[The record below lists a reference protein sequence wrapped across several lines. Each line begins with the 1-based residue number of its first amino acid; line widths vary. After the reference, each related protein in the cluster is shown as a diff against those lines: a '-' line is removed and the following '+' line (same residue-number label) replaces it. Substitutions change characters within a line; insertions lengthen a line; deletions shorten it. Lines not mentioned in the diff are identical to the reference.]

1 MPRGENQK
9 KKLILILRYLQ
20 QKSDEDH
27 PVSMSRLIE
36 YLESEGISAERK
48 SIYDRNIARLEKQIE
63 RKDDLIERL
72 LNTYL
77 PTNSAAAE

>member
-1 MPRGENQK
+1 MLVSETSY
-9 KKLILILRYLQ
+9 IAYL
-20 QKSDEDH
+20 SDDINGRKET
-27 PVSMSRLIE
+27 
-36 YLESEGISAERK
+36 RK